1 MKYYKGDIIVG
12 KVTGIT
18 KYGVFMSFDNNYIG
32 MVHISEI
39 SYDYVKDIN
48 EYINIDDEI
57 EVRVLSVDKKLSRL
71 QLSMKGVSD
80 IKISKRR
87 VKIRETSS
95 GFSTLK
101 KNLPVWIDNKLKN
114 IRTFY

>member
-1 MKYYKGDIIVG
+1 MKYSKGDIIVG

-18 KYGVFMSFDNNYIG
+18 NYGVFMSFENDYVG

-39 SYDYVKDIN
+39 SYDYVKDIH

-57 EVRVLSVDKKLSRL
+57 EVRVINVDKKMSRM

-80 IKISKRR
+80 IKISKKR
-87 VKIRETSS
+87 VKIKETPN
-95 GFSTLK
+95 GFMTLK
-101 KNLPVWIDNKLKN
+101 KNLPIWIDNKLKN
-114 IRTFY
+114 IHSLY